1 MSQFKYFK
9 REDFNCQHTG
19 KNEMQD
25 SFIHSLDELRE
36 VCGFPFIVTSG
47 YRDKTHP
54 VEKIKK
60 TPGTG
65 KHCQGIAAD
74 IRVSGGAQRAQITKF
89 ALQMGFSVGPSKT
102 FVHVDKRKTQQ
113 MLWVY

>member
-1 MSQFKYFK
+1 MTSFKYFK

-25 SFIHSLDELRE
+25 SFIRQLDEVRE

-74 IRVSGGAQRAQITKF
+74 IAVSGGAQRCQIVKHAT
-89 ALQMGFSVGPSKT
+89 ALGFSVGVAKT
-102 FVHVDKRKTQQ
+102 FVHVDKRQTAQ
-113 MLWVY
+113 MVWCY